1 MSDTA
6 WGFAII
12 SGVVLIAV
20 AVYTV
25 IKLRKQVHKREREE
39 QKKNDLNWVILKL
52 PLKKGIFDT

>member
-1 MSDTA
+1 MSGTA

-39 QKKNDLNWVILKL
+39 QKKNDLN
-52 PLKKGIFDT
+52 

>member
-1 MSDTA
+1 MSGTA

-25 IKLRKQVHKREREE
+25 IKLRKQVHKREQEE
-39 QKKNDLNWVILKL
+39 QKKNDLN
-52 PLKKGIFDT
+52 